1 MLCLN
6 GKTVLLA
13 LGLWVQGVFVAGQ
26 TPQPLTLPT
35 APPPPVRPVD
45 LREPARAPTDAAR
58 TRTAW
63 ARAMEQDPR
72 ALSPLNQQMLQGAR
86 RGADW
91 LARANTTKGVFLPG
105 IDPTL
110 TTEAPCGPLGQI
122 AAAWTLARAAGA
134 FGDERYEMRAL
145 QALLACL
152 EDTQADSEDPQA
164 RHSAIPS
171 AVVSRPAAT
180 SWLLAAVCAL
190 ETPPAELLERSE
202 SLARYLARQA
212 GHENLGTMIAKVEP
226 GTPALVAY
234 ALLRSHRHQP
244 AAWKLEAAR
253 KAMATANRLTT
264 DTLPQALPWPVLA
277 LAEMSQHD
285 ATSMPL
291 LHGATDSILSWQA
304 DNVDPR
310 HPGWFGGWPLPSTR
324 GGQPSAPV
332 CVGSATAL
340 TAIAEAAVV
349 ARRQGD
355 LARHQR
361 LHDAMDRGCQFL
373 LQLQFTD
380 ANTQH
385 FADWYRPRLLGGFRS
400 SAGEATLRLEQN
412 HHAVMALLG
421 CSKDAAP

>member
-6 GKTVLLA
+6 GKTVFLA
-13 LGLWVQGVFVAGQ
+13 LGLWVQGVFVVGQ
-26 TPQPLTLPT
+26 APQPLTLPA
-35 APPPPVRPVD
+35 APPSPIQPVD
-45 LREPARAPTDAAR
+45 LREKALSPADAAR
-58 TRTAW
+58 RRAAW

-91 LARANTTKGVFLPG
+91 LTRANTTKGLFLPG
-105 IDPTL
+105 IDPAL
-110 TTEAPCGPLGQI
+110 TTEATGGPLGQV
-122 AAAWTLARAAGA
+122 AAAWTLARASGA

-152 EDTQADSEDPQA
+152 DDTQADSEDPQA
-164 RHSAIPS
+164 RHSSIPS
-171 AVVSRPAAT
+171 AVISRPAAT

-190 ETPPAELLERSE
+190 ETPPAELLERAE

-212 GHENLGTMIAKVEP
+212 GQENLATIIAKVEP

-234 ALLRSHRHQP
+234 ALLRSYRHQP
-244 AAWKLEAAR
+244 AAWKLEGAR
-253 KAMATANRLTT
+253 KAMAIAKALPVE
-264 DTLPQALPWPVLA
+264 TLPQALPWPILA

-285 ATSMPL
+285 AACLPL
-291 LHGATDSILSWQA
+291 LNSATDTVVSWQA
-304 DNVDPR
+304 DKVDPR
-310 HPGWFGGWPLPSTR
+310 HPGWFGGWPLPAAR
-324 GGQPSAPV
+324 GGLPTAPT
-332 CVGSATAL
+332 CVGSAMAL
-340 TAIAEAAVV
+340 TALCEAALV

-361 LHDAMDRGCQFL
+361 LHDAMDRGAQYL

-380 ANTQH
+380 SNTQH

-400 SAGEATLRLEQN
+400 GAGEATLRLEQN

-421 CSKDAAP
+421 CSQDATP